1 MIIYWCGIV
10 YYTIF
15 RQHIPS
21 GNQTWL
27 AGKSLWMEVLIGKS
41 PINGPFSIAMFDY
54 QRVMIEFDLYNDF
67 ILVSSPVDFRCT
79 LRCQWN
85 IEHDKFSNL
94 SGWLIRDLTNPFPVL
109 DTPKKQWLIVKDV
122 QKIGPL
128 KGVLNI
134 GRMEF
139 MIGINI
145 MINQTLPDA
154 SSARCSGVGQHHQGY
169 NDREMG

>member
-1 MIIYWCGIV
+1 MV
-10 YYTIF
+10 YYI
-15 RQHIPS
+15 IPYFDNAYHPVIKH
-21 GNQTWL
+21 GWL
-27 AGKSLWMEVLIGKS
+27 ENPLWMEVLIGKS

-85 IEHDKFSNL
+85 MEHDKFSNL

-128 KGVLNI
+128 KGVFNI
-134 GRMEF
+134 GWNSWSELILDKSNTSRRQFRAMF
-139 MIGINI
+139 RCGS
-145 MINQTLPDA
+145 T
-154 SSARCSGVGQHHQGY
+154 SSRLKW
-169 NDREMG
+169 